1 MRFLKLLSIAA
12 LCAATGARWRSLS
25 RRFLALS
32 ARMADFTGGHAERR
46 HPGIPLPSQSRCAA
60 GPLGEPDRPFGFL
73 DHGVELLFQLR
84 HALLSP
90 RGLVDISLRLP
101 IPWAPFSQVSLDTP
115 RPDKLGAI
123 RLRKPSA
130 APSEAHRLEVGYF
143 PIPILK
149 HTAHHPHA

>member
-90 RGLVDISLRLP
+90 RGP
-101 IPWAPFSQVSLDTP
+101 
-115 RPDKLGAI
+115 G
-123 RLRKPSA
+123 
-130 APSEAHRLEVGYF
+130 GYF
-143 PIPILK
+143 TSPPDPMGPILAGLAG
-149 HTAHHPHA
+149 HSTPG